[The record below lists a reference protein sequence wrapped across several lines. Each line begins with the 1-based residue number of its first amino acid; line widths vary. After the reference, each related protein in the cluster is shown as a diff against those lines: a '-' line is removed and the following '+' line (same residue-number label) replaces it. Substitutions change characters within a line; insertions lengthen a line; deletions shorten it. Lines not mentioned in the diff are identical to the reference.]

1 MKGNDIID
9 SRDVIERIEEL
20 EVELTLLEDDLES
33 LEDDLEEY
41 EKVLA
46 NAESE
51 DDQDAIESVENDIG
65 NVKDAIESARDAIE
79 DFKEDEYDELLQLAK
94 DGENYSSDWKY
105 GATLIR
111 DSYFREYA
119 EDLARDCCDMKSAS
133 EWPFRH
139 IDWDAAADELKIDYS
154 EIDFGGESYWIR

>member
-20 EVELTLLEDDLES
+20 EEELTLLEDDLES

-79 DFKEDEYDELLQLAK
+79 DFKEDEYDELIQLAR
-94 DGENYSSDWKY
+94 DGENYSGDWKY

-133 EWPFRH
+133 EWPFCC
-139 IDWDAAADELKIDYS
+139 IDWNLASEQLKQDYT
-154 EIDFGGESYWIR
+154 EINFGDDVYWVR